1 MVRKENS
8 NMRDKHEVS
17 KMIAENGIYQETIK
31 FMEVQLIGLRMSSP
45 MNLRSEKSNNNKHKN
60 V

>member
-1 MVRKENS
+1 
-8 NMRDKHEVS
+8 MRDKHEVS

-45 MNLRSEKSNNNKHKN
+45 MNLRSEKYNNNKHKN